1 MSERGDAG
9 YAEEVFAEQ
18 VTKDKK
24 EIFMARRSAIEG
36 VFFGEVESLIEQPVH
51 ISEEKQREYLALEE
65 QFAATLAEGQKAL
78 WETFLSAAELW
89 ACEREEVRF
98 RQGFRWGMRLATE
111 ICEAEFGK
119 KEKGGEAEE

>member
-1 MSERGDAG
+1 
-9 YAEEVFAEQ
+9 
-18 VTKDKK
+18 
-24 EIFMARRSAIEG
+24 MARRSAIEG
-36 VFFGEVESLIEQPVH
+36 IFFGEVESLIEQPVH

-65 QFAATLAEGQKAL
+65 QFAATLAEGQKVL
-78 WETFLSAAELW
+78 WEAFLSAAELW

>member
-1 MSERGDAG
+1 
-9 YAEEVFAEQ
+9 
-18 VTKDKK
+18 
-24 EIFMARRSAIEG
+24 MARRSAIAG
-36 VFFGEVESLIEQPVH
+36 IFFGEVESLSAQPVRR
-51 ISEEKQREYLALEE
+51 SEEKQREDRALEE
-65 QFAATLAEGQKAL
+65 RFAAPLAEGQKAL

>member
-1 MSERGDAG
+1 MMSERGDAG

-78 WETFLSAAELW
+78 WILTILVLNWIGLLW
-89 ACEREEVRF
+89 YYYVYY
-98 RQGFRWGMRLATE
+98 
-111 ICEAEFGK
+111 IKGK
-119 KEKGGEAEE
+119 